1 MERQRPSELGGG
13 DRRDFAGMFAEGSK
27 ASKRA
32 GAISLRRA
40 THFPAGT
47 RGVMVL
53 RTRLVHVKIRIW
65 RVGGGSV
72 AGRFR
77 VDRVLDTTFSDVC

>member
-1 MERQRPSELGGG
+1 MGRQRPSELGGG

-47 RGVMVL
+47 RGVMSL
-53 RTRLVHVKIRIW
+53 FTFLVHVGNRIFM
-65 RVGGGSV
+65 SV
-72 AGRFR
+72 LSIYLSTSE
-77 VDRVLDTTFSDVC
+77 VDR